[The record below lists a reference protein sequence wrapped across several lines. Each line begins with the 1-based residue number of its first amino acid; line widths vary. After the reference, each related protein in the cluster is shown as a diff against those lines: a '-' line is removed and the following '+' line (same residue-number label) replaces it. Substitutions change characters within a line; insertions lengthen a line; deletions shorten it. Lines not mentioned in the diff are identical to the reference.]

1 MVLGL
6 KALILFNNKL
16 YYYFC
21 TMTQTIFEY
30 FKKELDEATILVR
43 INPNTFE
50 GLELIV
56 LKNNKIKK
64 TVRMFDDTIYDE
76 LEFDDFLKGNQLEFN
91 LLLQGL
97 SKDK

>member
-1 MVLGL
+1 
-6 KALILFNNKL
+6 
-16 YYYFC
+16 
-21 TMTQTIFEY
+21 MTQTIFEY

-56 LKNNKIKK
+56 LKNNQIKK
-64 TVRMFDDTIYDE
+64 TARMFDATIYDE
-76 LEFDDFLKGNQLEFN
+76 LEFDEFLKGNQIEFN

-97 SKDK
+97 SRDK

>member
-56 LKNNKIKK
+56 LKNNQIKK
-64 TVRMFDDTIYDE
+64 TVRMFDATIYDE